1 MERTLSKSELK
12 DRYSVFIFD
21 LDNTIYD
28 EREYLS
34 NGYKEIA
41 KYVAEANKSGQL
53 KEYYDYLIAEFDTRG
68 RSMLF
73 NKFIEHFNLTV
84 SIHSLLQIL
93 RCQETQIQMYPK
105 SKKILDMLV
114 NANKYIYI
122 LTNGNVEQQ
131 RNKVKLLGL
140 KEQYSSIDVVYA
152 SLFEPKPSPKALL
165 NIINSVCAEKK
176 DAIMIGDSEVD
187 ELTAYNANIAFIN
200 IKDIIL

>member
-1 MERTLSKSELK
+1 M
-12 DRYSVFIFD
+12 
-21 LDNTIYD
+21 
-28 EREYLS
+28 
-34 NGYKEIA
+34 
-41 KYVAEANKSGQL
+41 
-53 KEYYDYLIAEFDTRG
+53 IAEFDTRG